1 MYVKMEVENFWWLEN
16 NCWSGALDRLKEIKE
31 NGLED
36 EFMDFLQIMFFYS
49 EEEIP
54 TMTELND
61 FIWFD
66 CDEWIEKNIEEIEE

>member
-1 MYVKMEVENFWWLEN
+1 MYIKMEVESFWWLEN
-16 NCWSGALDRLKEIKE
+16 NCWSGALERLKEIKE

-49 EEEIP
+49 YSAEEEIP

-61 FIWFD
+61 FIWFN
-66 CDEWIEKNIEEIEE
+66 CDEWIEKNIEE